1 MIRLSA
7 GTAACLGLST
17 NRMDAYP
24 TTAYLLSGNRCLM
37 SCAFCPQ
44 GLGKRE
50 ALNRLGRITWPAY
63 AWPEIEKGLAEP
75 QAKGI
80 ERICL
85 QSVRHSDGLTP
96 LLKQIKKIKEISAL
110 PLSLSAWIDSEEEA
124 KTLVEAGIE
133 RLAISLDVANPVLY
147 HRIKGGS
154 FERKF
159 ALLLKCAAA
168 LPGQIS
174 NHLICGLGENEQELL
189 TLGAKLLEAKV
200 TLALFAFVPLKGTR
214 LEKAEP
220 PALDHYRRMQAA
232 FYLLKEKIIT
242 FDMLKFEQGRLKS
255 FNLTA
260 NDLVKGLAVGEAF
273 RTSGCPGCNRPYYN
287 ERPGKT
293 IYNYHRP
300 LDEKEIKAA
309 LSLVI
314 GTVDVGERAPV
325 VNIL

>member
-7 GTAACLGLST
+7 GTAACLGLSA

-44 GLGKRE
+44 GLGKSE

-63 AWPEIEKGLAEP
+63 TWPDVEKDLTEA
-75 QAKGI
+75 QTKGI

-85 QSVRHSDGLTP
+85 QSVRHPAGLGP
-96 LLKQIKKIKEISAL
+96 LLEQIQRIKEISTL

-124 KTLVEAGIE
+124 KAVVKAGVE
-133 RLAISLDVANPVLY
+133 RLAISLDVANPELY
-147 HRIKGGS
+147 RRIKGGS
-154 FERKF
+154 FDRKL
-159 ALLLKCAAA
+159 ALLLNCAAA

-174 NHLICGLGENEQELL
+174 THLICGLGESEEELL
-189 TLGAKLLEAKV
+189 TLAAKLLRAQV
-200 TLALFAFVPLKGTR
+200 TLALFAFVPLKETR
-214 LEKAEP
+214 LEQAEP
-220 PALDHYRRMQAA
+220 PDLDRYRRVQAA
-232 FYLLKEKIIT
+232 LYLLKEKTIT
-242 FDMLKFEQGRLKS
+242 VEMLKFQQGRLKDLS
-255 FNLTA
+255 LTA
-260 NDLVKGLAVGEAF
+260 EELTKGLAGGEAF

-309 LSLVI
+309 LSLVT
-314 GTVDVGERAPV
+314 GTLDAGEREPAAKR
-325 VNIL
+325 L

>member
-7 GTAACLGLST
+7 GTAACLGLSA

-44 GLGKRE
+44 GLGKSE
-50 ALNRLGRITWPAY
+50 ALNRLGRITWPEY
-63 AWPEIEKGLAEP
+63 SWPEIEKGLAEP

-85 QSVRHSDGLTP
+85 QSVRHSDGLVP
-96 LLKQIKKIKEISAL
+96 LLEQIQKIKEISSL
-110 PLSLSAWIDSEEEA
+110 PLSLSAWIDSVEEA
-124 KTLVEAGIE
+124 KAVTEAGVE
-133 RLAISLDVANPVLY
+133 RLAISLDVANQELY

-154 FERKF
+154 FEHKLE
-159 ALLLKCAAA
+159 LLFNCAEA

-174 NHLICGLGENEQELL
+174 THLICGLGESEEELL
-189 TLGAKLLEAKV
+189 TLAAKLLKVQV

-214 LEKAEP
+214 LEQAEP
-220 PALDHYRRMQAA
+220 PALDSYRRVQAA
-232 FYLLKEKIIT
+232 LYLLREKIIT
-242 FDMLKFEQGRLKS
+242 FEMLKFEQGRLQN

-260 NDLVKGLAVGEAF
+260 NDLIKSLAGGEAF

-293 IYNYHRP
+293 IFNYHRL
-300 LDEKEIKAA
+300 LDEKEITAA
-309 LSLVI
+309 LSQVTGMADVDQLVPAEN
-314 GTVDVGERAPV
+314 T
-325 VNIL
+325 L